1 MSFCKRFCCVEEKV
15 KTIEYMLSQYKL
27 TVVQYNT
34 LKNAGITDEYI
45 EVISES
51 KQIFGSQ
58 LYDYLLRKREEI
70 VHKTIIRK
78 NNQQSFNRT
87 FTQM

>member
-1 MSFCKRFCCVEEKV
+1 MSFCKRFCCVEERV
-15 KTIEYMLSQYKL
+15 KTIEYILSQYKL
-27 TVVQYNT
+27 TEIQYNT

-45 EVISES
+45 EVISDS
-51 KQIFGSQ
+51 KQLFGAQ

-70 VHKTIIRK
+70 VHRTVVRK
-78 NNQQSFNRT
+78 NNQQNFNRT